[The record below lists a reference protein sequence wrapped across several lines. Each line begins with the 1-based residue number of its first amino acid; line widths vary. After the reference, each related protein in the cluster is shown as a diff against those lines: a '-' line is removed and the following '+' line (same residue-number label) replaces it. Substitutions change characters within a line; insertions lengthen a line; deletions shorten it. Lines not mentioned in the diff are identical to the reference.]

1 MRSEVKLKNL
11 NWIDLCN
18 PSKEELDEI
27 INNFKLPQSAVEDCL
42 EPEHLPKIEKFDNSL
57 FVITRHFDKKSEE
70 KDDDVQKLTRKI
82 AFFLT
87 DNNIITIH
95 RQLPDFWQTMIEEFS
110 NKNLKKPEEAMIHV
124 FYKVLD
130 SYDKVLQ
137 DSEKQLE
144 DLEGR
149 LFHQNTGTQT
159 LQKINLIKK
168 KLSVIKHIL
177 GNTHTVI
184 FRIPQS
190 KETASLIQDLREE
203 LEAVLYRTSSLL
215 DEANNLLQLYISM
228 ASHKTNET
236 VRVLTVFSVFFMP
249 LTFIV
254 GIYGMNFKFMPELGM
269 KYGYAGVW
277 VVMICVI
284 LIIYTYFKKK
294 GWL

>member
-95 RQLPDFWQTMIEEFS
+95 RQLPDFWQSMIEELS

-184 FRIPQS
+184 FRIPQT